1 VESLTWRVGSEAL
14 SIYGKHRLY
23 GKKNAK
29 GLFNEKNKKRKE
41 RERKEKKIL
50 KQINPVVD

>member
-1 VESLTWRVGSEAL
+1 MGNTGYME
-14 SIYGKHRLY
+14 
-23 GKKNAK
+23 KKNAK